1 MKKFDVAIIGS
12 GLGGLQCGYILAKEG
27 YNVCILEKNRVLG
40 GCLQTFSRCG
50 TVFDTGMHYIGGM
63 DKDQILYK
71 LFQYFDLNS
80 KLKLKRLDEDGYDII
95 RYNNVDYKFA
105 MGYENFTET
114 LTAQFPHERQAIEK
128 YVSMVQEIR
137 NSVDLYN
144 LENIS
149 ASNTTYLKYYGIS
162 IADFID
168 SITSDVTLRN
178 VLTGLA
184 PLYGGMKETSP
195 VYTPLVIH
203 SSYIE
208 GAYRFIGGGS
218 QLSDLLAGSITS
230 MGGTIIKKAEVTRI
244 LHENNRVN
252 ALEINHEEIIEADHY
267 ISGIHPK
274 TLMTMM
280 DENAFKPAYRHR
292 ISSIGE
298 TYGMFTLY
306 LAMKKNTF
314 KYINRNYFCYHVK
327 DLWNDFHY
335 TDDIWPG
342 GYMVHF
348 SPMADDMEYTDAIIV
363 NTIMRWDEVLPW
375 IDTTVE
381 NRGDDYKAFKQRKA
395 ELVMRD
401 LERDFPGITNAIR
414 FIYTSS
420 PLTYRDYTGTWEG
433 SVYGIQKDYK
443 NPLKTLIL
451 PRTHLKNLLLTGQNT
466 NVHGVVGVTI
476 GAFLTCAELLGKT
489 YLMEKMRNANR

>member
-1 MKKFDVAIIGS
+1 MNYDVAIIGS
-12 GLGGLQCGYILAKEG
+12 GLGGLQCAYILSKEG
-27 YNVCILEKNRVLG
+27 YNVCVLEKNRVLG
-40 GCLQTFSRCG
+40 GCLQTFTRCG

-71 LFQYFDLNS
+71 LFSYFDLNS

-95 RYNNVDYKFA
+95 RYDGKDYPFA
-105 MGYENFTET
+105 MGYEHFTET
-114 LTAQFPHERQAIEK
+114 MIGHFPNEHKAIRK
-128 YVSMVQEIR
+128 YTSMVKEIR
-137 NSVDLYN
+137 DSVDLYN
-144 LENIS
+144 LENLS
-149 ASNTTYLKYYGIS
+149 TSNTSYLKYYGMS
-162 IADFID
+162 IAEFLQ
-168 SITSDVTLRN
+168 SITSDKVLQN

-195 VYTPLVIH
+195 LYVPLVIH

-218 QLSDLLAGSITS
+218 QLSDHLADSVNNF
-230 MGGTIIKKAEVTRI
+230 GGTIIKKAEVTRI
-244 LHENNRVN
+244 FHENEKITS
-252 ALEINHEEIIEADHY
+252 LEINHSERIEAKHY
-267 ISGIHPK
+267 ISDIHPK
-274 TLMTMM
+274 TLIKLV
-280 DENAFKPAYRHR
+280 DKNAFKPAYRNR
-292 ISSIGE
+292 LNSIGE

-306 LAMKKNTF
+306 LSMKKNAF
-314 KYINRNYFCYHVK
+314 KYINKNYFCYHVK

-348 SPMADDMEYTDAIIV
+348 SPMADDLGYTDAIIV
-363 NTIMRWDEVLPW
+363 NTIMRWEEVLPW

-381 NRGDDYKAFKQRKA
+381 NRGEDYREFKQRKA
-395 ELVMRD
+395 ALVMED
-401 LERDFPGITNAIR
+401 LEKDFPGISNATK

-476 GAFLTCAELLGKT
+476 GAFLTCSEMLGKQ
-489 YLMEKMRNANR
+489 YLMDKMRDAIE